1 MAMAKSEVISKIAP
15 SDLQMD
21 AGDFEA
27 LVMEHGQQLY
37 NIALRMTGNEEDAND
52 LTQEALLRAYKAFS
66 KWKRECSFSSW
77 LFRIAT
83 NLYIDQV
90 RRRKRIRFESLDS
103 PIVTD
108 DGEKLSRT
116 IESDARSPQSMAEAA
131 EVQEKVQL
139 ALQKLSPE
147 FRMSIILCD
156 IQGFSYTEISE
167 IMDCS
172 IGTVRSRIHHARRA
186 LKDHLEPYVSEAM
199 ADEL

>member
-1 MAMAKSEVISKIAP
+1 MAKSEVISKIAP

-83 NLYIDQV
+83 NLYI
-90 RRRKRIRFESLDS
+90 
-103 PIVTD
+103 
-108 DGEKLSRT
+108 
-116 IESDARSPQSMAEAA
+116 
-131 EVQEKVQL
+131 
-139 ALQKLSPE
+139 
-147 FRMSIILCD
+147 
-156 IQGFSYTEISE
+156 
-167 IMDCS
+167 
-172 IGTVRSRIHHARRA
+172 
-186 LKDHLEPYVSEAM
+186 
-199 ADEL
+199 